1 MEFEL
6 LKGVFQ
12 DQQHAFTHQT
22 FARMRNKGVITQKRA
37 LQWPADD
44 VIEVDGPGQITRP
57 AEDDQKSAVRIG
69 SHAFD
74 ISFKLFARVRR

>member
-12 DQQHAFTHQT
+12 DQQHAFAHQT
-22 FARMRNKGVITQKRA
+22 FARMRNKSVITQKRA

-44 VIEVDGPGQITRP
+44 MIEVDGPGQIARP
-57 AEDDQKSAVRIG
+57 AERDKKSAVGFG
-69 SHAFD
+69 SHAFY
-74 ISFKLFARVRR
+74 ISLKLFARVRR